1 MIKLTPHEK
10 RILALIEN
18 NPEIIDDTKK
28 RAKIAEDN
36 GLTEKTLR
44 NRIGDLKKYGVIN
57 LGNNND
63 YSGNKKIV
71 LNEMSADEVIEEPI
85 LLIKKEKRLIFKYSA
100 FAGVIGLIYAL
111 FATPFYQSTTT
122 MYPALET
129 ENSGGLL
136 GGSIA
141 GLAESYGLMGLGSA
155 PTFNIPDIVL
165 SRRIKKNI
173 ILSNWKSNTFPD
185 SSNLIK
191 FWEIDK
197 PDKFSP
203 FIILD
208 LFKPLFPNGGG
219 FSTSIDKIHLEN
231 AIEKLQRLISVS
243 EEQSGLVVVSVLM
256 EDPALASDIANYIAD
271 YVKNFISYEQEKE
284 AVKKKEFIY
293 SQMLSAKDDLSESEF
308 KLTNF
313 IKRNPLALGNPDLQ
327 LQQGRLIREIEENQA
342 VYITLRQQYEIAKI
356 EAEEDKLFI
365 NILDKGDIAVR
376 KSKPKRLLILLSSIM
391 LGMMSSVLSVSYTHL
406 TLPTILLV

>member
-1 MIKLTPHEK
+1 MKLTPHEEK
-10 RILALIEN
+10 ILALIKK
-18 NPEIIDDTKK
+18 NPEIITDTKK
-28 RAKIAEDN
+28 RTVIAEEN

-57 LGNNND
+57 LENNFQSKVEKNSTPAD
-63 YSGNKKIV
+63 VINEENISDTFSV
-71 LNEMSADEVIEEPI
+71 L
-85 LLIKKEKRLIFKYSA
+85 KKEQRFIFKISSI
-100 FAGVIGLIYAL
+100 AGLIGLVYAL
-111 FATPFYQSTTT
+111 IATPFYQSTTT
-122 MYPALET
+122 MYPALES
-129 ENSGGLL
+129 ESSGGIL
-136 GGSIA
+136 GSSIK

-155 PTFNIPDIVL
+155 PTYNIPDIVL

-173 ILSNWKSNTFPD
+173 ILSKWQSNAFPD

-197 PDKFSP
+197 PNKFSP

-208 LFKPLFPNGGG
+208 VFKSLIPSGQG
-219 FSTSIDKIHLEN
+219 FSTSADKLHLEN

-243 EEQSGLVVVSVLM
+243 EEQSGLIVVSVLM
-256 EDPALASDIANYIAD
+256 EDPNLAASITNYIAD
-271 YVKNFISYEQEKE
+271 YVKEFISIEQEKE
-284 AVKKKEFIY
+284 AIKQKEFIY
-293 SQMLSAKDDLSESEF
+293 DQMLSAKSDLSDSEL

-313 IKRNPLALGNPDLQ
+313 FKKYPLALGNPDLQ
-327 LQQGRLIREIEENQA
+327 LQQGRLTREIEENQA

-365 NILDKGDIAVR
+365 NILDTGDVAVR

-391 LGMMSSVLSVSYTHL
+391 FGMMSSVLI
-406 TLPTILLV
+406 ILNRNKLLFKQ

>member
-1 MIKLTPHEK
+1 MKLTPHEK
-10 RILALIEN
+10 KILSLIEN
-18 NPEIIDDTKK
+18 DPDIINDTKK
-28 RAKIAEDN
+28 RAKIAKDN
-36 GLTEKTLR
+36 GLSEKTLR
-44 NRIGDLKKYGVIN
+44 NRIGDLKKYGVISIDKN
-57 LGNNND
+57 KNHSD
-63 YSGNKKIV
+63 DKKIV
-71 LNEMSADEVIEEPI
+71 LNEGIKDDIIDDPI
-85 LLIKKEKRLIFKYSA
+85 SLIKKERKLILKYSA
-100 FAGVIGLIYAL
+100 IAGFIGLIYAL
-111 FATPFYQSTTT
+111 VATPFYQSTTT

-129 ENSGGLL
+129 ENSGGIL
-136 GGSIA
+136 GSSIA

-155 PTFNIPDIVL
+155 PTYNIPDIVL

-173 ILSNWKSNTFPD
+173 ILSNWKSNTYPD

-197 PDKFSP
+197 PNKFSP
-203 FIILD
+203 LIILD
-208 LFKPLFPNGGG
+208 LLKPLFPSGGG
-219 FSTSIDKIHLEN
+219 FSTSADKIHLEN

-243 EEQSGLVVVSVLM
+243 EEQSGLIVVSVLM
-256 EDPALASDIANYIAD
+256 EDPALASDITNYIAD

-284 AVKKKEFIY
+284 AIKKKEFIY
-293 SQMLSAKDDLSESEF
+293 SQMLSAKEDLSESEF

-327 LQQGRLIREIEENQA
+327 LQQGRLVREIEENQA

-376 KSKPKRLLILLSSIM
+376 KSKPKRLLVLLSSIM
-391 LGMMSSVLSVSYTHL
+391 LGMMSSVLY
-406 TLPTILLV
+406 LLYRNKLLFK

>member
-1 MIKLTPHEK
+1 MKLTPHEK
-10 RILALIEN
+10 KILSLIEN
-18 NPEIIDDTKK
+18 DPEIINDTKK
-28 RAKIAEDN
+28 RAKIAKDN
-36 GLTEKTLR
+36 GLSEKTLR
-44 NRIGDLKKYGVIN
+44 NRIGDLKKYGVISIDKN
-57 LGNNND
+57 KNHSD
-63 YSGNKKIV
+63 DKKIV
-71 LNEMSADEVIEEPI
+71 LNKGIKDDINDDPI
-85 LLIKKEKRLIFKYSA
+85 LLIKKERKLILKYSSI
-100 FAGVIGLIYAL
+100 AGFIGLIYAL
-111 FATPFYQSTTT
+111 VATPFYQSTTT

-129 ENSGGLL
+129 ENSGGIL
-136 GGSIA
+136 GSSIA

-155 PTFNIPDIVL
+155 PTYNIPDIVL

-173 ILSNWKSNTFPD
+173 ILSNWKSNTYPD

-197 PDKFSP
+197 PNKFSP
-203 FIILD
+203 LIILD
-208 LFKPLFPNGGG
+208 LLKPLFPSGGG
-219 FSTSIDKIHLEN
+219 FSTSADKIHLEN

-243 EEQSGLVVVSVLM
+243 EEQSGLIVVSVLM
-256 EDPALASDIANYIAD
+256 EDPALASDITNYIAD
-271 YVKNFISYEQEKE
+271 YIKNFISYEQEKE
-284 AVKKKEFIY
+284 AIKKKEFIY
-293 SQMLSAKDDLSESEF
+293 SQMLSAKGDLSESEF

-327 LQQGRLIREIEENQA
+327 LQQGRLVREIEENQA

-391 LGMMSSVLSVSYTHL
+391 LGMMSSVLY
-406 TLPTILLV
+406 LLYRNKLLFK

>member
-1 MIKLTPHEK
+1 MKLTPHEK
-10 RILALIEN
+10 KILSLIEN
-18 NPEIIDDTKK
+18 DPDIINDTKK
-28 RAKIAEDN
+28 RSKIAKDN
-36 GLTEKTLR
+36 GLSEKTLR
-44 NRIGDLKKYGVIN
+44 NRIGDLKKYGVISIDRKKN
-57 LGNNND
+57 QSD
-63 YSGNKKIV
+63 DKKIV
-71 LNEMSADEVIEEPI
+71 LNEEIKNNIIDDPI
-85 LLIKKEKRLIFKYSA
+85 SLIKKEKKIILKYSSI
-100 FAGVIGLIYAL
+100 AGFIGLIYAL
-111 FATPFYQSTTT
+111 VATPFYQSTTT

-129 ENSGGLL
+129 ENSGGIL
-136 GGSIA
+136 GSSIA

-155 PTFNIPDIVL
+155 PTYNIPDIVL

-173 ILSNWKSNTFPD
+173 ILSSWKSNNYPD

-197 PDKFSP
+197 PNRFSP

-208 LFKPLFPNGGG
+208 LLKPLFPSGGG
-219 FSTSIDKIHLEN
+219 FSMSADKIHLEN

-243 EEQSGLVVVSVLM
+243 EEQSGLIVVSVLM
-256 EDPALASDIANYIAD
+256 EDPALASDITNYIAD

-284 AVKKKEFIY
+284 AIKKKEFIY
-293 SQMLSAKDDLSESEF
+293 SQMLSAKGDLSESEF

-327 LQQGRLIREIEENQA
+327 LQQGRLVREIEENQA

-391 LGMMSSVLSVSYTHL
+391 LGMMSSVLY
-406 TLPTILLV
+406 LLYRNKLLFK